1 MANENTARIKITDAA
16 SAKLLDEA
24 FSAARIATEKHIQNN
39 PNVWYPC
46 GFAWVVIKPA
56 RGALVK
62 YLKHIN
68 MGRTSDSGGFTVYNP
83 SQNSTQWM
91 DAKYEGAKA
100 FAKVLSDAGFNCYAQ
115 SRID

>member
-1 MANENTARIKITDAA
+1 MAEQNTRVKITDAA
-16 SAKLLDEA
+16 SAKLLMEA
-24 FSAARIATEKHIQNN
+24 FSAAEKAAADHIQNN
-39 PNVWYPC
+39 PDVWYPC

-56 RGALVK
+56 RGPLVK
-62 YLKHIN
+62 YLKHTN

-83 SQNSTQWM
+83 SKNHTQWM

-100 FAKVLSDAGFNCYAQ
+100 FAKVLTDAGYKCYAY